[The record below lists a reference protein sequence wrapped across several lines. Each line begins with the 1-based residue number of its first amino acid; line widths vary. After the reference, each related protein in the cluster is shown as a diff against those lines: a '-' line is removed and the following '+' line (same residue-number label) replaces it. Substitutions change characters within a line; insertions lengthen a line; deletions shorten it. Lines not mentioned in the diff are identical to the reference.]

1 MHVPATLRT
10 SFGPRQIGLPQ
21 GRRVVLTI
29 GELLD
34 LAALRDRQARE
45 AEAEGDFTRADRLAA
60 RSAALKESAR

>member
-45 AEAEGDFTRADRLAA
+45 AKAEGDFTRADRLAA

>member
-34 LAALRDRQARE
+34 LAALCDHQVRE
-45 AEAEGDFTRADRLAA
+45 AEAKGDFTRADRLAA